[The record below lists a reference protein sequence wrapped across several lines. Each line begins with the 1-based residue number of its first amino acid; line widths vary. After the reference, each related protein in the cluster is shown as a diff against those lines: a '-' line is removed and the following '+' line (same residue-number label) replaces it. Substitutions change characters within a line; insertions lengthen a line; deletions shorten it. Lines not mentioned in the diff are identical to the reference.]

1 MIVRS
6 GGIARGV
13 KTSKRREKLG
23 SRRTPRLGGRG
34 EYAMGGVGSNPLG
47 GQRTPGPK
55 GRREGTERLEVVT
68 GPIFDTLEA
77 ISEEEE
83 ED

>member
-1 MIVRS
+1 M
-6 GGIARGV
+6 
-13 KTSKRREKLG
+13 E
-23 SRRTPRLGGRG
+23 
-34 EYAMGGVGSNPLG
+34 GVGSNPRG

-83 ED
+83 D